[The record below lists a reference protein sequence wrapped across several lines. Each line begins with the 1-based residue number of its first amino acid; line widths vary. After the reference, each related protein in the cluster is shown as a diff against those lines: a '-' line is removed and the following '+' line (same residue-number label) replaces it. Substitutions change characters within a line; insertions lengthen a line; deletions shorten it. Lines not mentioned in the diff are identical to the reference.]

1 MKQCDCV
8 EKANVSSIRDRNTK
22 IVTTGTG
29 RAMVYVERA
38 SWGPGTSKP
47 VGVVAD
53 FCPFCGVEYRAPK
66 WPGPPTPA
74 AEPEPPLDD
83 LHDVGTCRCHCIHG
97 VSTELV
103 GMCRACANST

>member
-38 SWGPGTSKP
+38 SW
-47 VGVVAD
+47 V
-53 FCPFCGVEYRAPK
+53 
-66 WPGPPTPA
+66 PA
-74 AEPEPPLDD
+74 
-83 LHDVGTCRCHCIHG
+83 R
-97 VSTELV
+97 VSPS
-103 GMCRACANST
+103 A